1 MRHLVLSAAAAF
13 AITAMFAPAQ
23 AQDQGTGMNGP
34 VHAGKQCREQGSLSG
49 LYYMT
54 DCPKPKGAAAAAA
67 AVRRGPV
74 AQSAEIQIQTQADAD
89 WN

>member
-1 MRHLVLSAAAAF
+1 MRHLTLSAVAAF
-13 AITAMFAPAQ
+13 AIVAMSAPAQ

-34 VHAGKQCREQGSLSG
+34 VHVGKQCREGGSLAG

-54 DCPKPKGAAAAAA
+54 NCPQAKPAKTAAA
-67 AVRRGPV
+67 AVSHGPV
-74 AQSAEIQIQTQADAD
+74 VQSAESQIQTQANAD